1 MPPLKC
7 LAITPYY
14 KEQRPMLERCLAS
27 VRSQAVACEHLLV
40 ADGHPV
46 DWLDQAG
53 VRHLKLDRA
62 HGDYGN
68 TPRGIGAMLALTE
81 GYDALFFLDADN
93 WLEPNPVA
101 ECLLAAQH
109 ACGDPRLCDYVI
121 ARRVFRRPDESI
133 TPMSEEPGH
142 VDTNCFFFLR
152 GSFHLLPLW
161 ITMPREVSIV
171 GDRVF
176 MSLLKSVKLNDAE
189 TRFATVNYLCTWPLM
204 YRAIGEPVPA
214 GLDPNKM
221 LDLQPMIRAMAE
233 WSEREQI
240 VNRRLLGGMQIKF

>member
-1 MPPLKC
+1 
-7 LAITPYY
+7 
-14 KEQRPMLERCLAS
+14 MLERCLAS
-27 VRSQAVACEHLLV
+27 VRAQTMACEHLV
-40 ADGHPV
+40 IADGHPAG
-46 DWLDQAG
+46 WLDEAG

-68 TPRGIGAMLALTE
+68 TPRGIGAMLGLTE

-93 WLEPNPVA
+93 WLEPNHVA
-101 ECLLAAQH
+101 ECILAAQRGY
-109 ACGDPRLCDYVI
+109 GDAKLCDYVI
-121 ARRVFRRPDESI
+121 ARRVFRRPDETI

-176 MSLLKSVKLNDAE
+176 TSLLNSVKLNAAE
-189 TRFATVNYLCTWPLM
+189 TRFATVNYLCTWPMM
-204 YRAIGEPVPA
+204 YRAIGEPVPD

-221 LDLQPMIRAMAE
+221 LDLQPMIRAMAA
-233 WSEREQI
+233 WPEREQVI
-240 VNRRLLGGMQIKF
+240 NRRLLGGMQIKF